1 MARTQRQARRP
12 TAWIATVVV
21 LATLAPAAAPQAP
34 PDANTRLREAAARD
48 AFLVDTVREL
58 SDRFPARLTGSPQAE
73 AAARW
78 AAERLAAWGLANVR
92 LEPWAFGTP
101 GWSCQRAT
109 ARIAAP
115 IALDLSVKTVAW
127 TPGTSGLVRAA
138 AVLLVPPDNP
148 TAEEL
153 RAYLDAHAR
162 AVRGRIVL
170 VGAPAILTAETPAP
184 AYRLA
189 DTMLRE
195 RYGPRTPRP
204 PQPVAQ
210 ERPGVLAAADQHE
223 AIDRFLRTQGAV
235 ARVWG
240 SRDRYGLIR
249 AVINPH
255 RDPARCATGLVLTHE
270 DYGRIARLLD
280 GGTPVELE
288 LDVAV
293 TDHPAGR
300 TAYHV
305 FADIPGRERQSEL
318 VMLGAHLDSHHIAS
332 GASDNAAGAAIAME
346 AARLIRN
353 LGIPLRRTVRLA
365 LWSGEEQRVAGSQDW
380 VRRQFGSFEDPEP
393 AFPTLSA
400 YFNLD
405 NGSGRIRGMHIFG
418 PAEAADVLR
427 AILKPFEADG
437 VVGATTYRNRTPP
450 GSDHAAFSVNGLPGV
465 WIDQDPL
472 DYTLSWHSSADTFE
486 RFSEADARQAALVL
500 AAAVYHVAQRDDLL
514 PRFDRAAMPAP
525 GSR

>member
-1 MARTQRQARRP
+1 MARTLHPARRP
-12 TAWIATVVV
+12 AAWTAALVAVAA
-21 LATLAPAAAPQAP
+21 LAFAAGPQAP
-34 PDANTRLREAAARD
+34 TDAVARLREAAARNPSSG
-48 AFLVDTVREL
+48 DTAREL

-78 AAERLAAWGLANVR
+78 AAARLEAWGLTSVR
-92 LEPWAFGTP
+92 VEPWAFGSP

-109 ARIAAP
+109 ARLTAP
-115 IALDLSVKTVAW
+115 IAFELPVRAVAW
-127 TPGTSGLVRAA
+127 TPGTRGPVRAA
-138 AVLLVPPDNP
+138 AALLVPPDNP

-153 RAYLDAHAR
+153 RAYLDAHAV
-162 AVRGRIVL
+162 AVAGRIVL
-170 VGAPAILTAETPAP
+170 VGAPAALSAELPAP
-184 AYRLA
+184 APRLA
-189 DTMLRE
+189 DSMLRE
-195 RYGPRTPRP
+195 RYGPPTPRP
-204 PQPVAQ
+204 PQPVPQ
-210 ERPGVLAAADQHE
+210 GRPGMLAAADQHE
-223 AIDRFLRTQGAV
+223 TIDRFLRAHGAV

-255 RDPARCATGLVLTHE
+255 RDTARCVTGLVLTHE

-293 TDHPAGR
+293 TEHPEGR

-305 FADIPGRERQSEL
+305 FADIPGHERQGEL
-318 VMLGAHLDSHHIAS
+318 VMLGAHLDGHHIAS
-332 GASDNAAGAAIAME
+332 AASDNAAGVAIAME
-346 AARLIRN
+346 AARIIRS

-380 VRRQFGSFEDPEP
+380 VRGHFGSFEDPKP

-418 PAEAADVLR
+418 PPEAADALR

-472 DYTLSWHSSADTFE
+472 DYTVSWHSSADTFE
-486 RFSEADARQAALVL
+486 RFSDADARQAALVL
-500 AAAVYHVAQRDDLL
+500 AAAVYEVAQRDDLL
-514 PRFDRAAMPAP
+514 PRFNRAAMPAP
-525 GSR
+525 GAR